1 MGNRTDP
8 ALVRDW
14 LKALGSAVVGGLS
27 RDEASAKLGIMTPW
41 AAQDFGPEC
50 FTARTLKWAAEEFK
64 FFPAYAELAE
74 FLRKQRRDE
83 PPRLSYDIPQ
93 PRTPPTPGE
102 IDHVGRLVAAFTAE
116 RAAAG
121 VALGT
126 LPPDQRPKPLHLS
139 PGQLLAAYEAQRKA
153 GATGLEQRIE
163 VLRRQIGLAEE
174 AEDRD
179 VQQASELVA

>member
-1 MGNRTDP
+1 MENRTDP

-14 LKALGSAVVGGLS
+14 LKALGSAVAGGLS

-93 PRTPPTPGE
+93 PKAPPSPGE

-116 RAAAG
+116 RAAAR
-121 VALGT
+121 APGT
-126 LPPDQRPKPLHLS
+126 LPPDQRPKPRHLS
-139 PGQLLAAYEAQRKA
+139 PGQLLAAYEAQQAA
-153 GATGLEQRIE
+153 GAVGLDGRVA
-163 VLRRQIGLAEE
+163 VLRRQMGVDSE
-174 AEDRD
+174 AEI
-179 VQQASELVA
+179 AA